1 MCSPFYGEEQFM
13 SYGKFERIEQVSDQ
27 FEIKV
32 KRAFFID
39 VMDIKVDEFFLVR
52 MRRALLKDVNFVNED
67 AVRQHII
74 APILDI
80 VSDNY
85 DKLEVWSEGTITVDE
100 KLDLDG
106 KPDYLIAPY
115 ADNGGIS
122 TPPICVI
129 EAKEKDWKKGW
140 AQALAEMYAVSTQSE
155 NICYGVVTT
164 GEFWL
169 FGRLEEG
176 KIFTRDPIKLS
187 AIENLQKVLNTL
199 NWLFKK
205 ASEQIQ
211 FT

>member
-1 MCSPFYGEEQFM
+1 M
-13 SYGKFERIEQVSDQ
+13 SYGKFERIEQVSEQ
-27 FEIKV
+27 FGIKV
-32 KRAFFID
+32 KRASFIEK
-39 VMDIKVDEFFLVR
+39 IEFKVDEFFLLR
-52 MRRALLKDVNFVNED
+52 MGRALLKDVNFVNED
-67 AVRQHII
+67 AIRQHII

-85 DKLEVWSEGTITVDE
+85 EELEVWSEVTYTVDE

-106 KPDYLIAPY
+106 RPDYLIAPY

-122 TPPICVI
+122 TPPICVM
-129 EAKEKDWKKGW
+129 EAKQEDWKKGW
-140 AQALAEMYAVSTQSE
+140 AQALAEMYAASTQGA

-164 GEFWL
+164 GDFWQ
-169 FGRLEEG
+169 FSRLDAG

-205 ASEQIQ
+205 ASEQVESSSK
-211 FT
+211 

>member
-1 MCSPFYGEEQFM
+1 M
-13 SYGKFERIEQVSDQ
+13 SYGKFERIEQVSDK

-32 KRAFFID
+32 KRASFID
-39 VMDIKVDEFFLVR
+39 AMDIKVDEFFLLR
-52 MRRALLKDVNFVNED
+52 MGRALLKDVNFVNED
-67 AVRQHII
+67 AIRQHII
-74 APILDI
+74 APMLDI

-85 DKLEVWSEGTITVDE
+85 EELEVWSEVTYTVDE

-140 AQALAEMYAVSTQSE
+140 AQALAEMYAASTQSA

-164 GEFWL
+164 GEFWQ
-169 FGRLEEG
+169 FGKLEEG
-176 KIFTRDPIKLS
+176 KIFTRDPFKLS
-187 AIENLQKVLNTL
+187 AIENLPKVLNTL

-211 FT
+211 STSK

>member
-1 MCSPFYGEEQFM
+1 M
-13 SYGKFERIEQVSDQ
+13 SYGKFERIEQVSDK
-27 FEIKV
+27 FGIKV
-32 KRAFFID
+32 KRASFIE
-39 VMDIKVDEFFLVR
+39 VKDIKIDEFFLLR
-52 MRRALLKDVNFVNED
+52 MGRALLKDVNFVNED
-67 AVRQHII
+67 AIRQHII
-74 APILDI
+74 APMLDI

-85 DKLEVWSEGTITVDE
+85 EELEVWSEVTYTVDE

-122 TPPICVI
+122 TPQIRVM

-140 AQALAEMYAVSTQSE
+140 AQALAEMYAASTQGA

-164 GEFWL
+164 GEFWQ
-169 FGRLEEG
+169 FSKLEDG
-176 KIFTRDPIKLS
+176 KTFTIDPIKLS

-205 ASEQIQ
+205 ASEVKNFQRLSNPEVNSHR
-211 FT
+211 

>member
-1 MCSPFYGEEQFM
+1 M
-13 SYGKFERIEQVSDQ
+13 SYGKFERIEQVSEQ
-27 FEIKV
+27 FGIKV
-32 KRAFFID
+32 KRASFIEK
-39 VMDIKVDEFFLVR
+39 IEFKVDEFFLLR
-52 MRRALLKDVNFVNED
+52 MGRALLKDVNFVNED
-67 AVRQHII
+67 AIRQHII

-85 DKLEVWSEGTITVDE
+85 EELEVWSEVTYTVDE

-106 KPDYLIAPY
+106 RPDYLIAPY

-122 TPPICVI
+122 TPPICVM
-129 EAKEKDWKKGW
+129 EAKQEDWKKGW
-140 AQALAEMYAVSTQSE
+140 AQALAEMYAASTQGA

-164 GEFWL
+164 GDFWQ
-169 FGRLEEG
+169 FSRLEAG

-205 ASEQIQ
+205 ASEQVESSSK
-211 FT
+211 

>member
-1 MCSPFYGEEQFM
+1 MP
-13 SYGKFERIEQVSDQ
+13 YGKFERIEQVSDK
-27 FEIKV
+27 FGLKV
-32 KRAFFID
+32 KRASFID
-39 VMDIKVDEFFLVR
+39 LIDIKVDEFFLQR
-52 MRRALLKDVNFVNED
+52 MGRALLKDSNFVNED
-67 AVRQHII
+67 AIRQHII

-85 DKLEVWSEGTITVDE
+85 EELEVWSEVTYTVDE

-122 TPPICVI
+122 IPPICVM

-140 AQALAEMYAVSTQSE
+140 AQALAEMYAASTQGV

-164 GEFWL
+164 GEFWQ
-169 FGRLEEG
+169 FGKLEEG

-205 ASEQIQ
+205 ASEQVQ
-211 FT
+211 STYD